1 MLAKLVV
8 FAGLAG
14 IAGYVGVTASKFD
27 PNVYP
32 YSKEQVETML
42 VNARTVLPRRDGPG
56 EIKIW
61 SVGRIKQGVKLNM
74 RYADADWAPVIK
86 CRAVIEAIA
95 PDKTRVTP
103 DCDEGEQSASAI
115 DRTTELLRVPM
126 FAEHIQATLN
136 KREFVRENVDA
147 AESATV
153 FTNLGGMQREALKRS
168 DEAQRMSSEH

>member
-1 MLAKLVV
+1 MAAKLVL

-14 IAGYVGVTASKFD
+14 IAGYVGMTASKFD
-27 PNVYP
+27 PSVYP

-42 VNARTVLPRRDGPG
+42 VSARTVLPRRDGPG

-74 RYADADWAPVIK
+74 RYADEDWAPILK
-86 CRAVIEAIA
+86 CRAVIEVIA

-103 DCDEGEQSASAI
+103 DCNEGEVSASAI
-115 DRTTELLRVPM
+115 DRTTDELRVPM

-136 KREFVRENVDA
+136 KRAFNRENVDA

-153 FTNLGGMQREALKRS
+153 FANMGGMQREALKRA
-168 DEAQRMSSEH
+168 DEAQQMSAGQ